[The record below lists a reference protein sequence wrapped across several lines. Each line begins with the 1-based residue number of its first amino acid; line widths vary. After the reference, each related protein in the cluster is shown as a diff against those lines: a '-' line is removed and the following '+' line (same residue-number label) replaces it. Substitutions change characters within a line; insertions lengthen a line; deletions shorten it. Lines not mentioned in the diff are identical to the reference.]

1 MDRMI
6 YTAMTGAK
14 HTMGQQA
21 AVSNNIANVDSTGF
35 RSEIHRL
42 RAVPVQSES
51 LPSRAF
57 TVDASVA
64 SDFTTGPLEYTGRAL
79 DVAVENKGWLTVQGQ
94 NGEEAYT
101 RNGNLA
107 ISANGIL
114 QTRDGRSVIGNAG
127 PIAVPP
133 DSEVTIG
140 RDGSI
145 SIVEGGN
152 EEVVN
157 VVDQLRLVNP
167 PEADLERGEDGYFR
181 LAEGADPAFVDENIK
196 LANGYL
202 EGSNV
207 DVAGE
212 LINMISLSRQFEM
225 QTRMIET
232 AESNDQAA
240 AQLLSSR

>member
-42 RAVPVQSES
+42 RAVPVHSES

>member
-114 QTRDGRSVIGNAG
+114 QTRDGRPVIGNAG